1 MAVVFEPILKQ
12 MASGDMQKICAQAA
26 LSVDQ
31 EKISW
36 DGMRRYA
43 GTIAIYSRN
52 EVELAGTVT
61 ALHPAVFIKESTFQG
76 NTTLHYEL
84 IPGKYYFLEEQQT
97 EGILICYNG
106 GEYVIPLYFKPALDT
121 MEQPMNSTKIAMN
134 TPLLSSSQAF
144 SKMEDACKKEEA
156 VCKKSESYHRK
167 KNVHLFSESATRKE
181 RIARMHLTQLLLKQ
195 ITFRQKG
202 QADTLSS
209 ELLNEVT
216 VQIKV
221 LLQLKPACM
230 RYKLYEAFCVLIS
243 GDLRYASALESQ
255 LRSTII
261 ASKKQ
266 AAADYCVLLYLQ
278 YYIARESRQIQE
290 AGVRKQQLGSYLFI
304 ALEQEPKDPDLIWI
318 LCSDCLDFIHTEP
331 LELWETLMGFYQE
344 GNNSPYLFFFG
355 AVLLQNPEVSRM
367 LEVGIDFWTGRC
379 LYEAVKRGIATPE
392 LAEQAAQSLPERY
405 SVLICRMYQ
414 MLYEQFPS
422 RMLLASLCK
431 CMIRCD
437 RRNQKSFQYYE
448 QAVEQDV
455 KIVRL
460 YDYYID
466 TLPID
471 YEEAI
476 NREVLLYFSLDDAIN
491 PQIYKK
497 LCLNVLRFYV
507 EDPQIYQEYTMNL
520 LDFLKSRMMRH
531 SWDRDLVLLADQFL
545 TKDRI
550 DQELAQALLPMLY
563 YVQVKAQLPDKSQVI
578 FKSGIYKEPQVGIF
592 KHGMACLDAPGG
604 NGTFRL
610 QLPSGETMESTSMTV
625 GFLIQNEDLRQVCE
639 ELCSE
644 DETLLLFQT
653 YAEISRKA
661 YHACDFSLCI
671 QYLKR
676 EDLDA
681 SFRKQLLDFI
691 MKNVQAHPYEAGIVP
706 ILCQCADLMD
716 TKQLALLIE
725 LLIQKGCY
733 TEAIEF
739 LTGISPVLVNPA
751 SLCALADALVQ
762 YPENQ
767 SNLNLIRLLWY
778 LLEKE
783 LLNDSLIIYLAEN
796 FSGSEGRLRKLY
808 RICQAKKLSSFALGK
823 RLLLRILLKGDV
835 SQQDMHF
842 LQELFLAS
850 LSLLEGESEELLKQ
864 AALHMI
870 CYCYLYGWCQ
880 LEAETAAVLQNQ
892 ILRIEGEQNLS
903 LPYQLAF
910 LKYDEEIG
918 FSHRWERILAK
929 KICQLVLKQGIRLD
943 FVQRRAAMYGL
954 YTFPVLQADLSEC
967 GDFGKNV
974 YAEVQNTAKSVWAE
988 YYVQEETKCCRI
1000 EMQQAYDF
1008 LYTAGIVLFAGE
1020 TAHYRFRFEDQVTDW
1035 KEVVGWEFAVKVQ
1048 NRDMMMEKFAA
1059 KVQNRDM
1066 MTEKFAETSNR
1077 EMLDQNLRTEK
1088 QARISD
1094 RYGMLQGIALSLQKG
1109 ESAAEAMREYEK
1121 MLKMVERIGK
1131 EMK

>member
-1 MAVVFEPILKQ
+1 MAVVFEPILKR
-12 MASGDMQKICAQAA
+12 MASGDMQQICAQAV
-26 LSVDQ
+26 LSVDL

-61 ALHPAVFIKESTFQG
+61 ALHPAVFVKESTFQG
-76 NTTLHYEL
+76 NATLHYEL
-84 IPGKYYFLEEQQT
+84 IPGNYYFSEEQQT
-97 EGILICYNG
+97 DGILICYNG
-106 GEYVIPLYFKPALDT
+106 GEYVIPLHFKPALDS
-121 MEQPMNSTKIAMN
+121 MDLPENLSNIAMN
-134 TPLLSSSQAF
+134 PAMSSSSQER
-144 SKMEDACKKEEA
+144 SKLEDACKKEEA
-156 VCKKSESYHRK
+156 VWK
-167 KNVHLFSESATRKE
+167 KNENHPKKKNDHLFSENSARKE
-181 RIARMHLTQLLLKQ
+181 RIARMRLTQLLLKQ

-209 ELLNEVT
+209 ELLNEII

-230 RYKLYEAFCVLIS
+230 RYKLYEAFCVLAS
-243 GDLRYASALESQ
+243 GDLRYASTLESQ
-255 LRSTII
+255 VRSSIT
-261 ASKKQ
+261 ASKKR

-290 AGVRKQQLGSYLFI
+290 AGVRKQQLGSYLFT

-318 LCSDCLDFIHTEP
+318 LCSDCLDFMHTEP
-331 LELWETLMGFYQE
+331 LELWETLMGFYQD

-367 LEVGIDFWTGRC
+367 LEVGINVWTGRC

-422 RMLLASLCK
+422 RMLLATLCK

-437 RRNQKSFQYYE
+437 RRNQKSFRYYE
-448 QAVEQDV
+448 QAVEQDI

-466 TLPID
+466 TLPTD
-471 YEEAI
+471 YGEPI
-476 NREVLLYFSLDDAIN
+476 NREVLLYFALDDVIN

-497 LCLNVLRFYV
+497 LCLNVLRFYG

-520 LDFLKSRMMRH
+520 LDFLKSRMMRR
-531 SWDRDLVLLADQFL
+531 SWDRDLVLLVDQFL
-545 TKDRI
+545 TKDQI
-550 DQELAQALLPMLY
+550 DQELAQALLPMLD
-563 YVQVKAQLPDKSQVI
+563 YVQVKAQVPDKSQVI

-592 KHGMACLDAPGG
+592 KNGIACLDAPGG
-604 NGTFRL
+604 NGTFLL
-610 QLPSGETMESTSMTV
+610 QLPSGETVESTSMTLSS
-625 GFLIQNEDLRQVCE
+625 LIQNEDLRQVCE

-653 YAEISRKA
+653 YAAISQKT
-661 YHACDFSLCI
+661 YQMCDFSLCM

-676 EDLDA
+676 EDLDV

-691 MKNVQAHPYEAGIVP
+691 MKNVQAHPDETGVVP
-706 ILCQCADLMD
+706 VICQCADLMD

-739 LTGISPVLVNPA
+739 LMGISPVLVNPA
-751 SLCALADALVQ
+751 SLCELADALVQ

-767 SNLNLIRLLWY
+767 SNLNLMRLLWY

-783 LLNDSLIIYLAEN
+783 LLKDSLITYLAEN
-796 FSGSEGRLRKLY
+796 FFGSEGQLRKLY
-808 RICQAKKLSSFALGK
+808 QICQTKKLSSFALGK

-842 LQELFLAS
+842 LQELFLTS
-850 LSLLEGESEELLKQ
+850 LSLFEGEADELLKQ

-870 CYCYLYGWCQ
+870 CYCYLSGWCQ
-880 LEAETAAVLQNQ
+880 LESETAAVLQNQ
-892 ILRIEGEQNLS
+892 ILSAEGEQNLS
-903 LPYQLAF
+903 VPYQLAF

-943 FVQRRAAMYGL
+943 FVQRRAAAYGL
-954 YTFPVLQADLSEC
+954 YAFPVLQADLSEC
-967 GDFGKNV
+967 GDFAKNV

-988 YYVQEETKCCRI
+988 YYVQEETKCCRV

-1020 TAHYRFRFEDQVTDW
+1020 TAHYRFHFEDQVTDW
-1035 KEVVGWEFAVKVQ
+1035 KEISGWEFAAEVQ
-1048 NRDMMMEKFAA
+1048 NRD
-1059 KVQNRDM
+1059 R
-1066 MTEKFAETSNR
+1066 MTEKFAGTSNR
-1077 EMLDQNLRTEK
+1077 ETMDPNSRIGKQTRTSE
-1088 QARISD
+1088 
-1094 RYGMLQGIALSLQKG
+1094 RYSMLQGIACSLQKG

-1121 MLKMVERIGK
+1121 MLKMVEQIGK